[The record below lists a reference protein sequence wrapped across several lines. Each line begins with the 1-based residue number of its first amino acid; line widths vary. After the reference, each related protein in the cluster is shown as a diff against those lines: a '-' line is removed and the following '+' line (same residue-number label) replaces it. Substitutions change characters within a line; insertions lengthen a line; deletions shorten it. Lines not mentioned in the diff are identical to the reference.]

1 MGNKLST
8 VVNVNGKFY
17 WVDTCYTLDHGYET
31 MAFPSNKNGE
41 VTSWLEVYANR
52 YFTWAE
58 AEAGHKLATDPNF
71 LKENLWE

>member
-1 MGNKLST
+1 MENFIGLILATLLTMDMKQWLS
-8 VVNVNGKFY
+8 
-17 WVDTCYTLDHGYET
+17 
-31 MAFPSNKNGE
+31 PSNENGE

>member
-1 MGNKLST
+1 MDMKQWLS
-8 VVNVNGKFY
+8 
-17 WVDTCYTLDHGYET
+17 
-31 MAFPSNKNGE
+31 PSNENGE